1 MHAGEMSPEL
11 DLEGDRVVYEGSPA
25 TDLDLWVRFR
35 PGLPGRLWRDL
46 TRFLSAP
53 V

>member
-1 MHAGEMSPEL
+1 MP
-11 DLEGDRVVYEGSPA
+11 SPA
-25 TDLDLWVRFR
+25 ADLDLWVRFR

-46 TRFLSAP
+46 TRFLSTP